1 MEEPSSLARQGQ
13 VLCQRP
19 VCRICVASF
28 LPLDRSMSKQRGPA
42 FSWMQKREPRVLKK
56 RKWNGE
62 CGQVLLQNSILY
74 IECQPALSQ
83 GCLPKWRY
91 KFLFLRVQRSHS
103 LPLQFLAT
111 DHWPLSTALSKSGP
125 AVPCKSFRNVLYC
138 KVEPAHIQA
147 GPERAAS
154 HTCPPTMPRPP
165 TISTSAELNVRNL
178 PPATIAPGTAATNPK
193 CPHLPSAAPPMYCG
207 TNSPMQPLPSLPA
220 PGSVSCH
227 EEHAA
232 VTVLRTFCTKTT
244 SFAHFQSKT
253 DRELTA
259 TASCYE
265 SPCRY
270 PVTRREKKFSKLGPS
285 GQNKHFDTLS
295 IPCRY
300 PISVKLAVRSRHIWS
315 RLGHFWTEPAPSLHT
330 CAPLPTRRRTPPLTP
345 TLYSTRADAVTRN
358 DVVNSPIGRVPPSL
372 PSSNPRPEP
381 VFSNG

>member
-1 MEEPSSLARQGQ
+1 
-13 VLCQRP
+13 
-19 VCRICVASF
+19 
-28 LPLDRSMSKQRGPA
+28 
-42 FSWMQKREPRVLKK
+42 
-56 RKWNGE
+56 
-62 CGQVLLQNSILY
+62 
-74 IECQPALSQ
+74 
-83 GCLPKWRY
+83 
-91 KFLFLRVQRSHS
+91 
-103 LPLQFLAT
+103 
-111 DHWPLSTALSKSGP
+111 
-125 AVPCKSFRNVLYC
+125 
-138 KVEPAHIQA
+138 
-147 GPERAAS
+147 
-154 HTCPPTMPRPP
+154 MPRPP

-193 CPHLPSAAPPMYCG
+193 CPHLPSAAPPIYCG

-300 PISVKLAVRSRHIWS
+300 PISVKFAVRLRHIWS

-330 CAPLPTRRRTPPLTP
+330 CAPLRTRRRTPPLTP

-358 DVVNSPIGRVPPSL
+358 DVVNSPIGRVPPSR
-372 PSSNPRPEP
+372 PPSNPRPDP
-381 VFSNG
+381 AFSNGGNRRASGGTVMAPMRYSPAAPDDPANARAKTLSDIPVP